1 MKLKTSG
8 LLLTAL
14 LFAGCWQK
22 SVNPFYTAKDL
33 VSEPKLGG
41 TWTERKANADEKK
54 MVWTFN
60 DATPLR
66 FDLTIRDDDE
76 KHTYEAH
83 VLRLDG
89 ARYLDLL
96 AARPREVSTLPVH
109 HLFKLEEVGETLKI
123 APLNIEWVQEWLRK
137 NPTALAHAAIVDPE
151 HRDDREQDELVL
163 TADTKALQSFL
174 RTHAKEEKFWGKT
187 VTFGR

>member
-1 MKLKTSG
+1 MKLRTTG

-14 LFAGCWQK
+14 LLAGCWQK

-33 VSEPKLGG
+33 VAEPKLSG
-41 TWTERKANADEKK
+41 TWKEQKQNAHENK
-54 MVWTFN
+54 MIWTFN
-60 DATPLR
+60 DATSLR
-66 FDLTIRDDDE
+66 HDLTIRDDKD
-76 KHTYEAH
+76 KHTYDAH
-83 VLRLDG
+83 VFRLDG

-96 AARPREVSTLPVH
+96 PSRPREVSQMPVH

-123 APLNIEWVQEWLRK
+123 APLNIEWVQTWLRK
-137 NPTALAHAAIVDPE
+137 NPGALAHTAVVDPE
-151 HRDDREQDELVL
+151 NRDDREQDELVL

-174 RTHAKEEKFWGKT
+174 RKHAKEEKFWGKT